1 MNKTYVLDANA
12 LLDLLVNGPGAE
24 RVEHLLRSARPA
36 TPLLVSAVNW
46 GEVFYISWQRH
57 GEESARQTL
66 ADAQNPIRRQPRRRT
81 SYPESGHARHVR
93 PRFRET
99 RTPVSG
105 SVDRPLVND
114 WAPKRPNHERRERF
128 LGLPLAIRCRPA
140 VWS

>member
-66 ADAQNPIRRQPRRRT
+66 ADLLQLPIRIVPVDVPQVLKAGELKAVHKIPYVDSLAAALATLNQATLVTSDRDFEKLGRQFPVLWI
-81 SYPESGHARHVR
+81 AR
-93 PRFRET
+93 
-99 RTPVSG
+99 S
-105 SVDRPLVND
+105 
-114 WAPKRPNHERRERF
+114 
-128 LGLPLAIRCRPA
+128 
-140 VWS
+140 